1 MKSTQIFFIFLP
13 PFTGQKFV
21 GFPLVGVQRTTA
33 GFTLM
38 TGVQTLHITGFRR
51 GKELAGFIKVRK
63 VVSQTSFSNETTGWY
78 RILVLQWVRSTRFLN
93 DISKMSTFPI
103 GQWSQRPPNSYWR
116 PSMCIVKKKLF
127 LRLNCKKLFFFSPND
142 YETVWKWSDPDPNW
156 NQFVD
161 PDPNMIYFDP
171 HH

>member
-13 PFTGQKFV
+13 PFTGQEFE

-38 TGVQTLHITGFRR
+38 TVVQKLHITGFRR

-93 DISKMSTFPI
+93 DISKISTFPI
-103 GQWSQRPPNSYWR
+103 GQWPQLLLKAVYVHSY
-116 PSMCIVKKKLF
+116 KKKLF
-127 LRLNCKKLFFFSPND
+127 LRLNCKKIIFFPN
-142 YETVWKWSDPDPNW
+142 
-156 NQFVD
+156 
-161 PDPNMIYFDP
+161 
-171 HH
+171 